1 MTSSNTWITESNTTN
16 QTIAVVGMTVVG
28 IALAIGFRH
37 FDSSGL
43 TNSLAG
49 FLLGLLLLLVG
60 LGGLLFGGKQIITVD
75 TKKRLIIIESKNRFS
90 TKNSKIRFNDIK
102 EVYVGELGDN
112 EGGSISYHLV
122 IQLKTG
128 KEIRLFF
135 GFFDGQY
142 DKSVSEARCRRL
154 IQCLQ
159 TSN

>member
-1 MTSSNTWITESNTTN
+1 MTSSNIWITESNTTN
-16 QTIAVVGMTVVG
+16 QTIAVVAMTVLG
-28 IALAIGFRH
+28 LALAIGFRH

-43 TNSLAG
+43 TDSLAG
-49 FLLGLLLLLVG
+49 FLLGVLLLVVG
-60 LGGLLFGGKQIITVD
+60 LGGLLFGGKQVITID
-75 TKKRLIIIESKNRFS
+75 TKKRLIIIEGKNRFG
-90 TKNSKIRFNDIK
+90 TKSSKIRFNDIK
-102 EVYVGELGDN
+102 EVSVGELGDN

-128 KEIRLFF
+128 KEMRLFY

-159 TSN
+159 TTI